1 MAATSRS
8 DPTDARQDVSSTI
21 DAPAIEIKGSVFTL
35 TVLRILRA
43 DLRAIE
49 YALKQRLS
57 VGPHF
62 FECAPVVVDL
72 QDLKDHSNELDFLEF
87 AELLRQ
93 LRLVPV
99 GVRHGTPEQLAEAG
113 RAGFAIMKG
122 GPLQD
127 LPKTMNASGDDQNRV
142 TTPQTG
148 TGHIS
153 GRDASIGSTH
163 NKLVHDP
170 VRSGQQIYA
179 RDGDLILLSPVNPGA
194 EIIADGTIHCYAPLR
209 GRALAGVKGDTSA
222 RIFCQSME
230 AELVAIAGN
239 YHVFAEKMPERVYR
253 KAVHVYL
260 EGERLRVVP
269 LA

>member
-8 DPTDARQDVSSTI
+8 DPTDARQNMSPTI

-72 QDLKDHSNELDFLEF
+72 QDLKDHSNELDFLEL

-93 LRLVPV
+93 SRLVPV
-99 GVRHGTPEQLAEAG
+99 GVRHGTPEQLAGAG
-113 RAGFAIMKG
+113 RAGLAIMKG

-127 LPKTMNASGDDQNRV
+127 LPQTMNAIGDDQNRA
-142 TTPQTG
+142 TTPQAG
-148 TGHIS
+148 TGHTS
-153 GRDASIGSTH
+153 GRGAGKGSPPK
-163 NKLVHDP
+163 NLVSD
-170 VRSGQQIYA
+170 SG
-179 RDGDLILLSPVNPGA
+179 GPG
-194 EIIADGTIHCYAPLR
+194 
-209 GRALAGVKGDTSA
+209 
-222 RIFCQSME
+222 
-230 AELVAIAGN
+230 
-239 YHVFAEKMPERVYR
+239 
-253 KAVHVYL
+253 
-260 EGERLRVVP
+260 
-269 LA
+269 